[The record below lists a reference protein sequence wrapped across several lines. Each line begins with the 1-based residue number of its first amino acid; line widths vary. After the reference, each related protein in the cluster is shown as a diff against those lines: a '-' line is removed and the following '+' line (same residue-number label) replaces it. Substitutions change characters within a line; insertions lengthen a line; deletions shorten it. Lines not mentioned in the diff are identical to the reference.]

1 MCPLVVES
9 SISSSPL
16 LLAVNDRQSQSHQLD
31 STSSTGNH
39 VPPLSLQADIVHH
52 KHTHIIIH
60 TRTLLAWPTIT
71 ENPFSKWW
79 VMGAENNH
87 SLLGFTWTKKAYSPS
102 STTMSPLKEKNLSW
116 CWTSATM
123 IAQGTSNYPNG
134 IYTTARLYWITNL
147 R

>member
-39 VPPLSLQADIVHH
+39 VPTLSLQADMVHH
-52 KHTHIIIH
+52 KHTHIIMH
-60 TRTLLAWPTIT
+60 AHTLLALTNHQRKPL
-71 ENPFSKWW
+71 SRMMSDGSRK
-79 VMGAENNH
+79 NNH
-87 SLLGFTWTKKAYSPS
+87 NLVGLTWTNQAYSPS
-102 STTMSPLKEKNLSW
+102 STTVSPLNENNLSL

-123 IAQGTSNYPNG
+123 TAQGTSNYPNG
-134 IYTTARLYWITNL
+134 IYTTARFY
-147 R
+147 